1 MTDDQGYGDLS
12 CHGNPI
18 LKTPNL
24 DQLHK
29 ESVRLTDYHVAP
41 TCSPTRAAFIT
52 GRWTNRTGVWHTIMG
67 RSMLRHNEVTI
78 GKIFGDS
85 GYHTGMFGKW
95 HLGDN
100 YPYRPEDRGF
110 QEVLRHGGGGV
121 GQTPDYWDNAY
132 FDGSYF
138 HNGKAVPVKGFCSDV
153 YFDYAK
159 RFIRKVKKSE
169 KPFLVYLCTNA
180 PHGPMHSPEKFS
192 KPYLNQGVNVGNFL
206 GMIANIDENVG
217 SMRAFLKKEGLAEN
231 TIFIFTTDNGTSSG
245 ANIHNNGMRGRK
257 GSEYDGGHRVP
268 FFMHWPKGGLNKGRD
283 VDTITSYVDIVPTL
297 IDYCRVQPP
306 KSVKFDGVNIRPLID
321 NTSEKWPDRILV
333 TDSQRVRDP
342 IKWRKSSVMTEQ
354 WRLVNGKEL
363 YDINVD
369 PGQKNNI
376 ASANPKVVSRL
387 TKFYDA
393 WWEEIVPTF
402 GKPTA
407 IYLGANAPLANP
419 VTLTC
424 HDWIADGSTPWNQR
438 HIRNAEKKP
447 SNTGFWAVDIK
458 SAGNYTVELRR
469 WPKESDKAI
478 TAELEAG
485 ADVPGV
491 KPFRAAPGKPFAA
504 VKAHLKLGGKEL
516 VLPVKKT
523 DKGVSFAISLKE
535 GRDELWAKFT
545 DTSGTAMGAF
555 YAYVT
560 KNDLDEETSQRGPL
574 LQRKI
579 TNEQLNAIGNF
590 HLAAENGDLNTIKRY
605 LESGIDI
612 NCVRGKASLRVLH
625 RAASAGNKALV
636 TYLIDEKANIN
647 ALSIQGTPLDMA
659 LKREHQEIA
668 LLIQKHGGKEFE
680 EIK

>member
-1 MTDDQGYGDLS
+1 MKKLFFLCTILIAAATAQAAKRPNVVLVITDDQGYGDLS
-12 CHGNPI
+12 CHGNPV
-18 LKTPNL
+18 LKTPHL
-24 DQLHK
+24 DKLHS

-41 TCSPTRAAFIT
+41 TCSPSRAALIT
-52 GRWTNRTGVWHTIMG
+52 GHWTNRTGVWHTIMG
-67 RSMLRHNEVTI
+67 RSMLRANEVTI
-78 GKIFGDS
+78 GKILGDG

-121 GQTPDYWDNAY
+121 GQTPDFWDNAY

-138 HNGKAVPVKGFCSDV
+138 HNGKAVPAKGFCTDV
-153 YFDYAK
+153 FFDYAK
-159 RFIRKVKKSE
+159 RFINKVKDDD
-169 KPFLVYLCTNA
+169 KPFFVYLCTNA

-192 KPYLNQGVNVGNFL
+192 APYSKQGVNLGNFF
-206 GMIANIDENVG
+206 GMIANIDHNVG
-217 SMRAFLKKEGLAEN
+217 QMRAFLKKKGLAEN

-245 ANIHNNGMRGRK
+245 ANVHNNGMRGRK

-283 VDTITSYVDIVPTL
+283 VNMITSYVDIVPTL
-297 IDYCRVQPP
+297 IDYCDVPSP
-306 KSVKFDGVNIRPLID
+306 KGVKFDGVNIRPLIEGKES
-321 NTSEKWPDRILV
+321 NWPDRILI

-342 IKWRKSSVMTEQ
+342 IKWRKSSVMTDQ

-363 YDINVD
+363 YDIKAD
-369 PGQKNNI
+369 PGQKKNI
-376 ASANPKVVSRL
+376 ASANSKVVSRL

-407 IYLGANAPLANP
+407 IYLGADAPLANP

-447 SNTGFWAVDIK
+447 GNTGFWAVDVK
-458 SAGNYTVELRR
+458 RAGEYTVELRR
-469 WPKESDKAI
+469 WPKESGATI
-478 TAELEAG
+478 TAELKAG

-491 KPFRAAPGKPFAA
+491 TPFRAVPGKFFGAT
-504 VKAHLKLGGKEL
+504 KAHLKLGGQDL
-516 VLPVKKT
+516 TLPVKQGAKSVT
-523 DKGVSFAISLKE
+523 FKLKLKP

-545 DTSGTAMGAF
+545 DADGVPMGAF

-560 KNDLDEETSQRGPL
+560 KVP
-574 LQRKI
+574 
-579 TNEQLNAIGNF
+579 
-590 HLAAENGDLNTIKRY
+590 
-605 LESGIDI
+605 
-612 NCVRGKASLRVLH
+612 
-625 RAASAGNKALV
+625 
-636 TYLIDEKANIN
+636 
-647 ALSIQGTPLDMA
+647 
-659 LKREHQEIA
+659 
-668 LLIQKHGGKEFE
+668 
-680 EIK
+680 